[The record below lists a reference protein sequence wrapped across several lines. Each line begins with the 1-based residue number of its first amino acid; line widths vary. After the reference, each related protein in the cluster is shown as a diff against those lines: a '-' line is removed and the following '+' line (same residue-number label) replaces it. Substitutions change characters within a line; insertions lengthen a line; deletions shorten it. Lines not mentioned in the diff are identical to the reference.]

1 MVDALPS
8 EARPP
13 LALLPRHDAR
23 ARAGHPWVFSNE
35 LAWHEA
41 MRRLPPGGLV
51 RLADGRGG
59 SLGTWMFNPRSLI
72 AARRLSPDPAAA
84 IDAAFLGHRLRAA
97 AALRGH
103 FFDAPFH
110 RLVHAEADGLPGLI
124 IDRYGDVLAVQA
136 NSAGAELLTPALLEA
151 VTDFTP
157 RAVVARNDAAV
168 RALEGLP
175 EQVGLL
181 AGRLDGP
188 ARVEEGGVTFQ
199 VDLLGGQKTGW
210 FFDQR
215 FHRDAVAQLAHG
227 ARVLDCYT
235 HTGAFALRCARAGA
249 AEVTAIDRS
258 EPALALAEETA
269 RMNGLAARFERAEV
283 FAALERLGAAGE
295 RFDIVVC
302 DPPAFVKA
310 KKDFDAG
317 LRGYGKL
324 ARLAAPLVGRGG
336 FLFMASCSHHVG
348 PEDFSRQVAWGIGRA
363 GREGRILRSAGAGP
377 DHPVHPLLPESAY
390 LKGVLLQLD

>member
-1 MVDALPS
+1 MADALP
-8 EARPP
+8 AAPRPHLSL
-13 LALLPRHDAR
+13 LARHDAR

-35 LAWHEA
+35 LAWNEA

-51 RLADGRGG
+51 RLADARGG

-72 AARRLSPDPAAA
+72 AARRLSPDPEAA

-97 AALRGH
+97 ASLRGR

-110 RLVHAEADGLPGLI
+110 RLVHAEADGLPGLV
-124 IDRYGDVLAVQA
+124 IDRYGDVLALQA
-136 NSAGAELLTPALLEA
+136 NSAGAEALTPALLEA
-151 VTDFTP
+151 LSDLTP
-157 RAVVARNDAAV
+157 RAVVARNDSAV
-168 RALEGLP
+168 RALEGMA
-175 EQVGLL
+175 EHVGLL

-210 FFDQR
+210 FYDQR
-215 FHRDAVAQLAHG
+215 FHRDAVARLAAG

-235 HTGAFALRCARAGA
+235 HTGAFGLRCARAGA
-249 AEVTAIDRS
+249 AEVLGIDRS
-258 EPALALAEETA
+258 EPALALAAETA
-269 RMNGLAARFERAEV
+269 RANGLSARFERAEA

-310 KKDFDAG
+310 RKDLEAG
-317 LRGYGKL
+317 VRGYGKL

-348 PEDFSRQVAWGIGRA
+348 AEDFLRQVAWGIGRA
-363 GREGRILRSAGAGP
+363 GREGRVLLSGGAGP
-377 DHPVHPLLPESAY
+377 DHPVHPQLPEGAY